1 MELPQ
6 SRRVG
11 LGAGEKR
18 SSSKGGVKTDG
29 SGSENGVGVRS
40 KEGRHT
46 DKVMRERGIGKRIY
60 RYRGT
65 RGEVEMPSGGGSK
78 DGAIRDF
85 KECGWEGR
93 VRCVQVENR
102 LEEAGT
108 HKYGGTAR
116 IADSR
121 VSRKIGR

>member
-102 LEEAGT
+102 LEVQPESQIAGSVE
-108 HKYGGTAR
+108 R
-116 IADSR
+116 LEDSMAVKR
-121 VSRKIGR
+121 EV